1 MKMIDDID
9 ATMYNLFSEIS
20 RYNRVIN
27 NRLDLIRNMSF
38 DKLNSLVKEL
48 DISNYSVVKMLSKSA
63 RDNKFEIED

>member
-1 MKMIDDID
+1 MIDDID

>member
-1 MKMIDDID
+1 MDDID